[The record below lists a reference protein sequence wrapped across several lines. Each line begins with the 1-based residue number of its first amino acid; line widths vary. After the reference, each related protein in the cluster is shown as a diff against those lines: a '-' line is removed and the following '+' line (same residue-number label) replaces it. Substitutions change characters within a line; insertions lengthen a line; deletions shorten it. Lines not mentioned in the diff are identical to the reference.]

1 MGFRE
6 NAWKF
11 FGEAEK
17 RSKILTDPMQRFG
30 VMWNLAAAFRRIGD
44 AKTEINYLKKCL
56 ETVPDTE
63 TEKIIEI
70 EARLEQLDKFS

>member
-1 MGFRE
+1 
-6 NAWKF
+6 
-11 FGEAEK
+11 
-17 RSKILTDPMQRFG
+17 
-30 VMWNLAAAFRRIGD
+30 MWNLATAFRRIGD